1 MGAALPR
8 GLTASD
14 AWFDLL
20 IFPICVRSHTMTIVT
35 PSLND
40 PRPPAWVKPTFASRL
55 SRWGPGLIVVV
66 ACLYVAVVILLPAI
80 AVVVQAF
87 AKGIGPFLEIF
98 DSPELM
104 SALRLTLLDAA
115 VVVPA
120 NAIFG
125 LAAAT
130 AIARKQFPGKALLLS
145 IIDLPFSISPVVV
158 GLMLVLLY
166 SPTHGLFAG
175 IINALGLKIVFS
187 TPGIILATIVVTFPF
202 MAREV
207 IPLLEEEGW
216 DQEEAAK
223 TLGANDWQVFWK
235 VTLPSV
241 RWAALYG
248 LILTT
253 ARALG
258 EFGAVSVVSG
268 NIRGQSQTLPLFV
281 EDAYKQY
288 NTELA
293 FGAATVLG
301 GVAIVSLL
309 LKIAVER
316 ILEQDRTS
324 QAIVPEE

>member
-1 MGAALPR
+1 MIP
-8 GLTASD
+8 
-14 AWFDLL
+14 L
-20 IFPICVRSHTMTIVT
+20 I
-35 PSLND
+35 
-40 PRPPAWVKPTFASRL
+40 
-55 SRWGPGLIVVV
+55 
-66 ACLYVAVVILLPAI
+66 ACLYVGLVILAPALS
-80 AVVVQAF
+80 VVAQAF
-87 AKGIGPFLEIF
+87 AKGIAPFLENLS
-98 DSPELM
+98 SPELL
-104 SALRLTLLDAA
+104 SAVKLTLITAA
-115 VVVPA
+115 IAVPA
-120 NAIFG
+120 NTIFG

-130 AIARKQFPGKALLLS
+130 AIARKKFRGKALLLS

-166 SPTHGLFAG
+166 SPSNGVFGG
-175 IINALGLKIVFS
+175 IVNSLGWKIIFS
-187 TPGIILATIVVTFPF
+187 WPGIVMATIIVTFPF

-216 DQEEAAK
+216 EQEEAAK

-268 NIRGQSQTLPLFV
+268 NIRGETQTLPLFV

-288 NTELA
+288 QTELA
-293 FGAATVLG
+293 FGAAAVLG
-301 GVAIVSLL
+301 GVALVSLL
-309 LKIAVER
+309 LKLGVEFL
-316 ILEQDRTS
+316 LEQDKKAH
-324 QAIVPEE
+324 QIKPDA

>member
-1 MGAALPR
+1 MAFLIPPLRDLKPPR
-8 GLTASD
+8 
-14 AWFDLL
+14 W
-20 IFPICVRSHTMTIVT
+20 VR
-35 PSLND
+35 
-40 PRPPAWVKPTFASRL
+40 PTFRL
-55 SRWGPGLIVVV
+55 SGSQGLQSLIPLV
-66 ACLYVAVVILLPAI
+66 AFLYVGVVILLPALS
-80 AVVVQAF
+80 VVAQAF
-87 AKGIGPFLEIF
+87 AKGVGVFLQNFSSEEML
-98 DSPELM
+98 S
-104 SALRLTLLDAA
+104 SLRLTLIATAIA
-115 VVVPA
+115 VPC
-120 NAIFG
+120 NTIFG

-130 AIARKQFPGKALLLS
+130 AIARRQFRGKALLLS

-166 SPTHGLFAG
+166 SPSNGIFGG
-175 IINALGLKIVFS
+175 IISSLGWKIIFS
-187 TPGIILATIVVTFPF
+187 WPGIVLATIIVTFPF

-258 EFGAVSVVSG
+258 EFGAVAVVSG
-268 NIRGQSQTLPLFV
+268 NIRGETQTLPLFV

-288 NTELA
+288 HTELA
-293 FGAATVLG
+293 FGAAMVLG

-309 LKIAVER
+309 LKMLVEHL
-316 ILEQDRTS
+316 LETDKKALRNPG
-324 QAIVPEE
+324 VD

>member
-1 MGAALPR
+1 
-8 GLTASD
+8 
-14 AWFDLL
+14 
-20 IFPICVRSHTMTIVT
+20 MTFVT
-35 PSLND
+35 PPLED
-40 PRPPAWVKPTFASRL
+40 VQPAKWVKPTFTARMQSVA
-55 SRWGPGLIVVV
+55 PALIVLV
-66 ACLYVAVVILLPAI
+66 ACLYVGVVILLPAL

-87 AKGIGPFLEIF
+87 AKGLGPFLENF
-98 DSPELM
+98 QSEELM

-115 VVVPA
+115 IVVPA
-120 NAIFG
+120 NCIFG

-130 AIARKQFPGKALLLS
+130 AIARRQFRGKALLLS
-145 IIDLPFSISPVVV
+145 VIDLPFSISPVVV

-166 SPTHGLFAG
+166 SPTNGLFAG
-175 IINALGLKIVFS
+175 VVNSLGWKIIFS
-187 TPGIILATIVVTFPF
+187 TPGIVMATIIVTFPF

-268 NIRGQSQTLPLFV
+268 NIRAQTQTLPLFV

-309 LKIAVER
+309 LKLMVER
-316 ILEQDRTS
+316 LLEHDRNV
-324 QAIVPEE
+324 QGMIPEE

>member
-1 MGAALPR
+1 MAFTIPP
-8 GLTASD
+8 
-14 AWFDLL
+14 LL
-20 IFPICVRSHTMTIVT
+20 DIKPPKWVRDSIN
-35 PSLND
+35 LRD
-40 PRPPAWVKPTFASRL
+40 RDWVPE
-55 SRWGPGLIVVV
+55 LIVIT
-66 ACLYVAVVILLPAI
+66 AFLYVGVVILLPAL

-87 AKGIGPFLEIF
+87 AKGIGVFLENF
-98 DSPELM
+98 KDPELL
-104 SALRLTLLDAA
+104 SALHLTMIVTAIA
-115 VVVPA
+115 VPC
-120 NAIFG
+120 NTIFG

-130 AIARKQFPGKALLLS
+130 AIARRQFRGKALLLS

-166 SPTHGLFAG
+166 SPSHGVFAAVINSLG
-175 IINALGLKIVFS
+175 WKIIFS
-187 TPGIILATIVVTFPF
+187 VPGIVIATIIVTFPF

-223 TLGANDWQVFWK
+223 TLGASDWQVFWK

-268 NIRGQSQTLPLFV
+268 NIRGETQTLPLFV

-288 NTELA
+288 HTELA
-293 FGAATVLG
+293 FGAALVLG

-309 LKIAVER
+309 LKMLVEHL
-316 ILEQDRTS
+316 LESER
-324 QAIVPEE
+324 AKLKGGNPG

>member
-1 MGAALPR
+1 MTFVIPSLEEGQASSPPRRRPGSGLQTLLAALIP
-8 GLTASD
+8 
-14 AWFDLL
+14 L
-20 IFPICVRSHTMTIVT
+20 IACV
-35 PSLND
+35 
-40 PRPPAWVKPTFASRL
+40 
-55 SRWGPGLIVVV
+55 
-66 ACLYVAVVILLPAI
+66 YVGVVILLPALS
-80 AVVVQAF
+80 VVFQAF
-87 AKGIGPFLEIF
+87 AKGVGPFLENF
-98 DSPELM
+98 QSEELL
-104 SALRLTLLDAA
+104 SAIRLTLTATAIA
-115 VVVPA
+115 VPCNV
-120 NAIFG
+120 IFG

-166 SPTHGLFAG
+166 SPSHGLLG
-175 IINALGLKIVFS
+175 DVVNSLGWKIIFS
-187 TPGIILATIVVTFPF
+187 VPGIVLATIIVTFPF

-216 DQEEAAK
+216 EQEEAAK
-223 TLGANDWQVFWK
+223 TLGATDWQVFWK

-268 NIRGQSQTLPLFV
+268 NIRGETQTLPLFV

-288 NTELA
+288 HTELA
-293 FGAATVLG
+293 FGAAMVLG
-301 GVAIVSLL
+301 GIAIVSLL
-309 LKIAVER
+309 LKILVEQL
-316 ILEQDRTS
+316 LERDKRAARVEQ
-324 QAIVPEE
+324 EG

>member
-1 MGAALPR
+1 MTFVVPDLEIYEPPKPSKGGANTNLGKKLIAAMIPLIASLYVGLVILAPAL
-8 GLTASD
+8 S
-14 AWFDLL
+14 
-20 IFPICVRSHTMTIVT
+20 
-35 PSLND
+35 
-40 PRPPAWVKPTFASRL
+40 
-55 SRWGPGLIVVV
+55 VV
-66 ACLYVAVVILLPAI
+66 A
-80 AVVVQAF
+80 QAF
-87 AKGIGPFLEIF
+87 AKGIAPFLENLS
-98 DSPELM
+98 SPELL
-104 SALRLTLLDAA
+104 SAVKMTLITAA
-115 VVVPA
+115 IAVPA
-120 NAIFG
+120 NTIFG

-130 AIARKQFPGKALLLS
+130 AIARKKFRGKALLLS

-166 SPTHGLFAG
+166 SPSNGVFGG
-175 IINALGLKIVFS
+175 IVNSLGWKIIFS
-187 TPGIILATIVVTFPF
+187 WPGIVMATIIVTFPF

-216 DQEEAAK
+216 EQEEAAK

-268 NIRGQSQTLPLFV
+268 NIRGETQTLPLFV

-288 NTELA
+288 QTELA
-293 FGAATVLG
+293 FGAAAVLG
-301 GVAIVSLL
+301 GVALVSLL
-309 LKIAVER
+309 LKLGVELL
-316 ILEQDRTS
+316 LEQDKKAREIKPD
-324 QAIVPEE
+324 A

>member
-1 MGAALPR
+1 
-8 GLTASD
+8 
-14 AWFDLL
+14 
-20 IFPICVRSHTMTIVT
+20 MTSVI
-35 PSLND
+35 PPLND
-40 PRPPAWVKPTFASRL
+40 LRPPRWVKPTFRRRL
-55 SRWGPGLIVVV
+55 SALVPLLIVVV
-66 ACLYVAVVILLPAI
+66 ACLYVGVVILLPAV
-80 AVVVQAF
+80 AVVAQAF
-87 AKGIGPFLEIF
+87 AKGLGPYLENF
-98 DSPELM
+98 RSEELM
-104 SALRLTLLDAA
+104 SALRLTLLTAA
-115 VVVPA
+115 VAVPA
-120 NAIFG
+120 NCIFG

-130 AIARKQFPGKALLLS
+130 AIARRQFRGKALLLS
-145 IIDLPFSISPVVV
+145 VIDLPFSISPVVV

-166 SPTHGLFAG
+166 SQTNGLLSDLVNSQG
-175 IINALGLKIVFS
+175 WKIIFS
-187 TPGIILATIVVTFPF
+187 LPGIILATIIVTFPF

-216 DQEEAAK
+216 EQEEAAK

-253 ARALG
+253 ARSLG

-268 NIRGQSQTLPLFV
+268 NISAKTQTLPLFV

-288 NTELA
+288 QTELA

-316 ILEQDRTS
+316 LLENDKKVIRQEGES
-324 QAIVPEE
+324 A

>member
-1 MGAALPR
+1 
-8 GLTASD
+8 
-14 AWFDLL
+14 
-20 IFPICVRSHTMTIVT
+20 MTVVV
-35 PSLND
+35 
-40 PRPPAWVKPTFASRL
+40 PPLEDIQPPQWVKSTFSDRAKSAV
-55 SRWGPGLIVVV
+55 PALIVVV
-66 ACLYVAVVILLPAI
+66 ACLYVGTVILLPALS
-80 AVVVQAF
+80 VVVQAF
-87 AKGIGPFLEIF
+87 AKGLQPFLDNLTNE
-98 DSPELM
+98 DLLH
-104 SALRLTLLDAA
+104 ALRLTLFATA
-115 VVVPA
+115 IAVPA
-120 NAIFG
+120 NTIFG

-130 AIARKQFPGKALLLS
+130 AIARRKFRGKALLLS

-166 SPTHGLFAG
+166 SPNHGLFAG
-175 IINALGLKIVFS
+175 VINSLGWKIIFSWQGIV
-187 TPGIILATIVVTFPF
+187 LATILVTFPF

-223 TLGANDWQVFWK
+223 TLGASDWQVFWK

-268 NIRGQSQTLPLFV
+268 NVAGQTQTLPLFV

-288 NTELA
+288 HTELA
-293 FGAATVLG
+293 FGAALVLA

-309 LKIAVER
+309 LKIFVEQ
-316 ILEQDRTS
+316 ILEKEKRALREDS
-324 QAIVPEE
+324 

>member
-1 MGAALPR
+1 MTFVVPDLEIYEPPKPSKGGAK
-8 GLTASD
+8 
-14 AWFDLL
+14 
-20 IFPICVRSHTMTIVT
+20 
-35 PSLND
+35 PSLGKKLLGSII
-40 PRPPAWVKPTFASRL
+40 P
-55 SRWGPGLIVVV
+55 LI
-66 ACLYVAVVILLPAI
+66 ACLYVGLVILTPALS
-80 AVVVQAF
+80 VVVQAF
-87 AKGIGPFLEIF
+87 AKGIQPFL
-98 DSPELM
+98 DNLTSPELL
-104 SALRLTLLDAA
+104 SAVKMTLITAA
-115 VVVPA
+115 IAVPA
-120 NAIFG
+120 NTIFG

-130 AIARKQFPGKALLLS
+130 AIARKKFPGKALLLS

-166 SPTHGLFAG
+166 SPSNGVFGGLINSLG
-175 IINALGLKIVFS
+175 WKIIFS
-187 TPGIILATIVVTFPF
+187 WPGIVIATIIVTFPF

-216 DQEEAAK
+216 EQEEAAK

-268 NIRGQSQTLPLFV
+268 NIRGETQTLPLFV

-288 NTELA
+288 QTELA
-293 FGAATVLG
+293 FGAAAVLG
-301 GVAIVSLL
+301 GVALVSLL
-309 LKIAVER
+309 LKLGVELL
-316 ILEQDRTS
+316 LEQDKKAREIKS
-324 QAIVPEE
+324 DA